1 MVKKRR
7 SVRRVRGTRGPN
19 LWQYLAVSI
28 SMALVYVL
36 VLRNV
41 ILNLDNP
48 TSWIIFIAWTLFS
61 GTIWYYMT
69 RG

>member
-1 MVKKRR
+1 
-7 SVRRVRGTRGPN
+7 
-19 LWQYLAVSI
+19 VSL

-48 TSWIIFIAWTLFS
+48 FSWMIFVAWTLFS
-61 GTIWYYMT
+61 GTVWYFMT

>member
-1 MVKKRR
+1 MPRKRKT
-7 SVRRVRGTRGPN
+7 SRGRGARGPN
-19 LWQYLAVSI
+19 LWQYLAVSL

-48 TSWIIFIAWTLFS
+48 ISWIIFVAWTLFS
-61 GTIWYYMT
+61 GTVWYFMT